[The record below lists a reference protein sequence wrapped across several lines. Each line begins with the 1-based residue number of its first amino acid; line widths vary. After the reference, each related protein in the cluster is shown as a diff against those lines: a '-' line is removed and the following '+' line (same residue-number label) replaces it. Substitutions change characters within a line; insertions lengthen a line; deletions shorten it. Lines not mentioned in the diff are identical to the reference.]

1 MSRPAR
7 EHARR
12 LPRRKLLAAAIVT
25 ALLVA
30 LVAILGPAMLHRSAE
45 QTVARSEQNL
55 RPTPIEPSL
64 DRGPGAAE
72 IALWNNATQAD
83 SEALLRQ
90 YLHEYPG
97 GEFAPLAA
105 AKLRGL
111 ETQNNPGYG
120 EVAAAEPPDTGGAG
134 GDVPAEEATEEPTDP
149 VIAMPTPP
157 SPVVEPPAA
166 EPPPTIPVAPAARPT
181 PSPEPAGSR
190 PEPAVPAA
198 TVAIERFPTL
208 DAPAQ
213 AAVGAEIEVL
223 VALTEEQFTPDVTV
237 RPGAETAVTAE
248 GALAIANLPESEDGW
263 LLHVD
268 LVATGFEVVEGGK
281 WVEEMRLNRHGDSDY
296 VRYRLRALPI
306 SGEARPGRIQARF
319 NLGGR
324 YLGSVSRPITI
335 VAAPAGAPAHAP
347 ASFAAASVPLAGPV
361 ALEGGE
367 DEDYDLNI
375 VVRYDDPV
383 ALGRAVVTFMSD
395 HTAPSEEV
403 IYTSPDL
410 QNWLEGE
417 YRRLSALGGLR
428 GATSLAAPTR
438 PQGSS
443 REIVEAVASGL
454 GRQLYDTQMPQRFKA
469 LFWHLKDQDK
479 LRSIQITSNSST
491 IPWELVKPVRPDGSG
506 TDEFLGV
513 GYRLARWSLR
523 DTPGQIDV
531 PRERLPF
538 SGIAA
543 IAPPY
548 EGGAFLPSQ
557 QREVDAL
564 SQIPGF
570 RQLGGDFGAVRDML
584 SAGGESFIH
593 FSGHGE
599 ISQPGAG
606 LPTFSIR
613 LSDVLLDPATWQAI
627 ALPGTGSN
635 FYFFNACDTGRS
647 DRIGGF
653 VQGWGPALL
662 QSGASGFIGGMW
674 PLPDASAADF
684 SAAFY
689 ATLSARLRDGP
700 VHLADVLREVRGRFH
715 ETGDPTYLAYTY
727 YGNANLRITP
737 PAAPTGRVG
746 LPASLGIF
754 R

>member
-7 EHARR
+7 ENARR

-25 ALLVA
+25 ALLAA
-30 LVAILGPAMLHRSAE
+30 LVAILGPAMLHRDPE
-45 QTVARSEQNL
+45 PVARSGPEL

-72 IALWNNATQAD
+72 IALWNHARQAD
-83 SEALLRQ
+83 SEAALRQ
-90 YLHEYPG
+90 YLHEYPR
-97 GEFAPLAA
+97 GEFAPLAS

-111 ETQNNPGYG
+111 EARDDPGYG
-120 EVAAAEPPDTGGAG
+120 EVAAAEPPPERG
-134 GDVPAEEATEEPTDP
+134 
-149 VIAMPTPP
+149 
-157 SPVVEPPAA
+157 PPAA
-166 EPPPTIPVAPAARPT
+166 NGNHEGSPATGAAGTGEDRPSRGGGSGGFSGGAPGTPGDPSPDGAVAQPQPPPPPPPPAVAVPAPAPAPVAPAPQ
-181 PSPEPAGSR
+181 PAD
-190 PEPAVPAA
+190 

-208 DAPAQ
+208 DAPAE

-237 RPGAETAVTAE
+237 RPGADTTVTAD

-268 LVATGFEVVEGGK
+268 LVATGFEVAEGGN
-281 WVEEMRLNRHGDSDY
+281 WIEEMRLNRHGDSDY

-324 YLGSVSRPITI
+324 YLGSVSRPVTI
-335 VAAPAGAPAHAP
+335 VAAPAAMPAHAP
-347 ASFAAASVPLAGPV
+347 ATFATASVPLAGPV

-383 ALGRAVVTFMSD
+383 ALGRAVVTFLSD

-410 QNWLEGE
+410 PNWLEGE
-417 YRRLSALGGLR
+417 YRRLTALGGVR
-428 GATSLAAPTR
+428 GATSLASPTG

-443 REIVEAVASGL
+443 REIAEAVAAGL
-454 GRQLYDTQMPQRFKA
+454 GRQLYDFHMPQRFKA

-479 LRSIQITSNSST
+479 LRSIQVTSNSSA

-506 TDEFLGV
+506 ADEFLGV

-570 RQLGGDFGAVRDML
+570 RRLGGDFGAVRDLL
-584 SAGGESFIH
+584 SAGGESFVH

-599 ISQPGAG
+599 ISAPGTG
-606 LPTFSIR
+606 LPVFSIR
-613 LSDVLLDPATWQAI
+613 LTDTLLDPGMWQAI

-647 DRIGGF
+647 GRIGGF

-689 ATLSARLRDGP
+689 ATLAARLRDGP

-727 YGNANLRITP
+727 YGNANLRVTRP
-737 PAAPTGRVG
+737 
-746 LPASLGIF
+746 
-754 R
+754 